1 MGYYRNM
8 NTITKRMLLFLV
20 GCIGSRTLLVLL
32 CKNLPVD
39 LLPFAGYIALLPA
52 FGFAYLYIT
61 GTRKTGP
68 EVFGEKIWWD
78 SIRPIH
84 SLLYFSFAISAI
96 RKNKAAWTFLLFD
109 VLLGLVSFL
118 IYHFSNGDF
127 GKIIL

>member
-1 MGYYRNM
+1 M
-8 NTITKRMLLFLV
+8 TKRMLLFLF
-20 GCIGSRTLLVLL
+20 GCIGSRLLLVLV
-32 CKNLPVD
+32 CKNLPLA

-78 SIRPIH
+78 SLRPVH

-96 RKNKAAWTFLLFD
+96 RKNRSSWTFLLFD
-109 VLLGLVSFL
+109 VVLGLTSFL
-118 IYHFSNGDF
+118 IYHFSRGDF
-127 GKIIL
+127 NKIVL